1 MGRIVDIYT
10 ITKEKT
16 NIRGF
21 WQDNNGKVYIDSIKK
36 VSYSNNLKDNLF
48 LSGELAVFY
57 CDDNTAYIES
67 KNGCIDVLRV
77 KRVLHYQSINVS
89 LIKEL
94 LANFNGIT
102 VYRNKTFNDYTIE
115 IWQ

>member
-21 WQDNNGKVYIDSIKK
+21 WKDDNKIYIDNIKIK
-36 VSYSNNLKDNLF
+36 PYSNNLKDNLF

-57 CDDNTAYIES
+57 CGDNTAYIES

-89 LIKEL
+89 LIKGL
-94 LANFNGIT
+94 LNSFKGFT
-102 VYRNKTFNDYTIE
+102 VYRNKTLNDYTIE

>member
-21 WQDNNGKVYIDSIKK
+21 WQNDKGKVYIDNIKIK
-36 VSYSNNLKDNLF
+36 PYSDNLKDNLF

-77 KRVLHYQSINVS
+77 KRIIHYKSINVS